1 MESNKAGSGGP
12 FRLPSPLSLVLKS
25 YDHTNLPYNSLSF
38 FSSSILPIRE
48 QKEMFLFYSQCSS
61 SISLPMLSSLPSL
74 SYTHYIK
81 NNPPRV
87 PSSEFPK
94 KEKEELLRALL
105 CSSLRQT
112 RDAHEQVSKNVG
124 W

>member
-81 NNPPRV
+81 NNPPEFLV
-87 PSSEFPK
+87 PSSPRKRRKNFSE
-94 KEKEELLRALL
+94 L
-105 CSSLRQT
+105 CS
-112 RDAHEQVSKNVG
+112 AAA
-124 W
+124 